1 MNKNF
6 IAFSVMMV
14 LLRVLL
20 EVSYVNIIS
29 PYFGYSGFITLFT
42 IENYLL
48 SWMVYM
54 TALLFS
60 ADRISRVSD
69 CFFLMAVIGVITP
82 ICILFGYDADR
93 SFAPLGASIVS
104 LLIIYFVVNT
114 KSITFRRV
122 PIFRNGLGL
131 VVLISSSFVAFLI
144 FWYLA
149 SDVSLNLDPM
159 RVYEYRSENQ
169 DKAGGGILNY
179 IIPWTYKIFTMT
191 LLAIAL
197 LGRRYSLAILILS
210 VQVFFYAASAHKS
223 VLISPLLILGLYFY
237 FRKTNSVLIVPV
249 VLSGVVALTL
259 GMYYIF
265 DDIFASSYV
274 VRRVLFVPSSLT
286 FSYFEFFASNPKV
299 FWSNSLLS
307 GFLDYP
313 YGKDQ
318 SMALV
323 IGEFIGYPDQNANNG
338 FISAGFAHAGFFG
351 IFFYSIIIGLILRFL
366 NHVTENLLPLWFGL
380 SLCILPLASLLL
392 ASDLLVVLLTHGFI
406 VALFIITLVRSKKY
420 ANAS

>member
-1 MNKNF
+1 
-6 IAFSVMMV
+6 MMV
-14 LLRVLL
+14 LFRVLL

-29 PYFGYSGFITLFT
+29 PYFGYFGFNTLHS

-48 SWMVYM
+48 SWMVFM
-54 TALLFS
+54 TALLIT

-93 SFAPLGASIVS
+93 SFAPLGASIAS
-104 LLIIYFVVNT
+104 LCVIYFVVNT
-114 KSITFRRV
+114 KSITFRRL
-122 PIFRNGLGL
+122 PIFSNGLGL
-131 VVLISSSFVAFLI
+131 VVLISSTFVAFLI
-144 FWYLA
+144 FWYFK
-149 SDVSLNLDPM
+149 SGISLNLDLM

-191 LLAIAL
+191 LLAITL
-197 LGRRYSLAILILS
+197 LKRRYFLAILILS
-210 VQVFFYAASAHKS
+210 IQVFFFAASAHKS

-237 FRKTNSVLIVPV
+237 FKKTNSAVIVLG

-259 GMYYIF
+259 GTYYIF
-265 DDIFASSYV
+265 DDILASSFV
-274 VRRVLFVPSSLT
+274 VRRALFIPSSFT

-313 YGKDQ
+313 YGQHQ
-318 SMALV
+318 SMGQV

-392 ASDLLVVLLTHGFI
+392 SSDLLVVMLTHGFI
-406 VALFIITLVRSKKY
+406 LSLFIILILRSNKYGNTL
-420 ANAS
+420 

>member
-1 MNKNF
+1 M
-6 IAFSVMMV
+6 II
-14 LLRVLL
+14 LYRVLL

-29 PYFGYSGFITLFT
+29 PYFGYFGFNTLFS

-48 SWMVYM
+48 SWMVFM
-54 TALLFS
+54 TAFLLS
-60 ADRISRVSD
+60 TDRISRVSD

-93 SFAPLGASIVS
+93 SFAPLGASIAS
-104 LLIIYFVVNT
+104 LCVIYFVVNT
-114 KSITFRRV
+114 KSITFRRL
-122 PIFRNGLGL
+122 PIFSNGLGL
-131 VVLISSSFVAFLI
+131 VVLISSTFVAFLI
-144 FWYLA
+144 FWYFK
-149 SDVSLNLDPM
+149 SGISLNLDLM

-191 LLAIAL
+191 LLAITL
-197 LGRRYSLAILILS
+197 LKRRYFLAILILS
-210 VQVFFYAASAHKS
+210 IQVFFFAASAHKS

-237 FRKTNSVLIVPV
+237 FKKTNSAVIVLG

-259 GMYYIF
+259 GTYYIF
-265 DDIFASSYV
+265 DDILASSFV
-274 VRRVLFVPSSLT
+274 VRRALFIPSSFT

-307 GFLDYP
+307 GFLNYP
-313 YGKDQ
+313 YGQDQ

-338 FISAGFAHAGFFG
+338 FISAGFAHAGLFG

-366 NHVTENLLPLWFGL
+366 NHVIENLLPLWFGL
-380 SLCILPLASLLL
+380 SLCVLPFATLLL
-392 ASDLLVVLLTHGFI
+392 SSDLLVALSTHGFI
-406 VALFIITLVRSKKY
+406 IALLIITLVRSKKY
-420 ANAS
+420 DNAF

>member
-1 MNKNF
+1 
-6 IAFSVMMV
+6 MV

>member
-54 TALLFS
+54 TALLFL

-265 DDIFASSYV
+265 DDIFASSFV
-274 VRRVLFVPSSLT
+274 VRRVLFIPSSLT

-406 VALFIITLVRSKKY
+406 IALFIITLVRSKKY

>member
-1 MNKNF
+1 M
-6 IAFSVMMV
+6 II
-14 LLRVLL
+14 LYRVLL

-29 PYFGYSGFITLFT
+29 PYFGYFGFNTLFS

-48 SWMVYM
+48 SWMVFM
-54 TALLFS
+54 TAFLLS
-60 ADRISRVSD
+60 TDRISRVSD

-93 SFAPLGASIVS
+93 SFAPLGASIAS
-104 LLIIYFVVNT
+104 LCVIYFVVNT
-114 KSITFRRV
+114 KSITFRRL
-122 PIFRNGLGL
+122 PIFSNGLGL
-131 VVLISSSFVAFLI
+131 VVLISSTFVAFLI
-144 FWYLA
+144 FWYFK
-149 SDVSLNLDPM
+149 SGISLNLDLM

-191 LLAIAL
+191 LLAITL
-197 LGRRYSLAILILS
+197 LKRRYFLAILILS
-210 VQVFFYAASAHKS
+210 IQVFFFAASAHKS

-237 FRKTNSVLIVPV
+237 FKKTNSAVIVLG

-259 GMYYIF
+259 GTYYIF
-265 DDIFASSYV
+265 DDILASSFV
-274 VRRVLFVPSSLT
+274 VRRALFIPSSFT

-307 GFLDYP
+307 GFLNYP
-313 YGKDQ
+313 YGQDQ

-338 FISAGFAHAGFFG
+338 FISAGFAHAGLFG

-366 NHVTENLLPLWFGL
+366 NHVIENLLPLWFGL
-380 SLCILPLASLLL
+380 SLCVLPFATLLL
-392 ASDLLVVLLTHGFI
+392 SLDLLV
-406 VALFIITLVRSKKY
+406 AL
-420 ANAS
+420 